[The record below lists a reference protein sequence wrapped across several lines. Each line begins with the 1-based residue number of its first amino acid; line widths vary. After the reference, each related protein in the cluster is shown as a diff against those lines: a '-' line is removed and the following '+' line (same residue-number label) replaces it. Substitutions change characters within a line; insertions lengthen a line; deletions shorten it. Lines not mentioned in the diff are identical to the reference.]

1 MGGSRSTRPDW
12 LEPPGG
18 RFSIL
23 DRIDWD
29 RLTRVL
35 ERDLLWFTGEHSLT
49 LAGSPSALD
58 WVLARRDLEGDLRLV
73 GGDTVSRLSNTVR
86 LLGGDSSLGG
96 GLDLALFALI
106 FALDFLLETGD
117 VGGLGG
123 G

>member
-1 MGGSRSTRPDW
+1 MGGSTCPDW

-23 DRIDWD
+23 DTIDWD

-35 ERDLLWFTGEHSLT
+35 ERDLLGFTGEHSLT
-49 LAGSPSALD
+49 LAGSPTALD
-58 WVLARRDLEGDLRLV
+58 CVLARRDLEGDLRLV
-73 GGDTVSRLSNTVR
+73 GGEVSRLSNTVR
-86 LLGGDSSLGG
+86 LLGGDSSLG